1 MTQKDVQEIKD
12 ILSESKKI
20 VIVHHKNAD
29 GDAIGSSMALN
40 TYLNI
45 CGHKSNIISPNKF
58 PDFLKWL
65 DNKNEIAIFNN
76 SDHQISLINNSDII
90 FTLDFNSLERCGDM
104 KDLIDNTKIS
114 STCEMIY
121 HFIEKLGDNDKIN
134 SSIAEAIYTGI
145 MTDTGSFK
153 FSSTSSITHK
163 VISDLL
169 DKGADK
175 TKIHNEIYDNNRIEK
190 IKLLSFALN
199 KIEII
204 TEYNTAFITLAQRD
218 LNNFNF
224 RKGDT
229 EGIVNYGLSI
239 KKIKFAAIFIEDK
252 KENIIKIS
260 FRSKGNF
267 DVNKFSRDTFN
278 GGGHKNASGAISSDS
293 LSSTIVNFKNALK
306 KYKTE
311 LN

>member
-1 MTQKDVQEIKD
+1 
-12 ILSESKKI
+12 
-20 VIVHHKNAD
+20 
-29 GDAIGSSMALN
+29 
-40 TYLNI
+40 
-45 CGHKSNIISPNKF
+45 
-58 PDFLKWL
+58 
-65 DNKNEIAIFNN
+65 
-76 SDHQISLINNSDII
+76 
-90 FTLDFNSLERCGDM
+90 
-104 KDLIDNTKIS
+104 
-114 STCEMIY
+114 
-121 HFIEKLGDNDKIN
+121 
-134 SSIAEAIYTGI
+134 

-153 FSSTSSITHK
+153 FSSTSSKTHK

-175 TKIHNEIYDNNRIEK
+175 AKIHNEIYDNNRIEK

-199 KIEII
+199 KIEIVP
-204 TEYNTAFITLAQRD
+204 EYNTAFITLAQKD
-218 LNNFNF
+218 LNNFDF

-267 DVNKFSRDTFN
+267 DVNKFSRDTFG
-278 GGGHKNASGAISSDS
+278 GGGHKNASGAISRDS
-293 LSSTIVNFKNALK
+293 LSLTIVNFKNALK